1 MSKSVLTSAYLEKQR
16 KFVALIKEIQTSLN
30 SKEYKNQGY
39 TFNEYIKMKWNIS
52 Q

>member
-1 MSKSVLTSAYLEKQR
+1 MQDPSLISYFERQQ
-16 KFVALIKEIQTSLN
+16 KFVSLVRDIQFSLN

-39 TFNEYIKMKWNIS
+39 TFNDYIRMRWNLS

>member
-1 MSKSVLTSAYLEKQR
+1 MCKAILISAYFEKQR
-16 KFVALIKEIQTSLN
+16 KFIALIKDIQVSLN
-30 SKEYKNQGY
+30 SKEYKKHGY